1 MLTEKKLRQEWAQNQ
16 TTLALRELC
25 VQTYDKIVSAPIS
38 DNLVFKDPQATQEN
52 LLANA
57 TLELCWGTFLNLL
70 EGDWEDLEIDDDS
83 EDAEEPTE
91 LEWD

>member
-1 MLTEKKLRQEWAQNQ
+1 MLIERKLRQEWAQNQ
-16 TTLALRELC
+16 TTLILRGLC
-25 VQTYDKIVSAPIS
+25 DKVFKQIVSAPLS

-70 EGDWEDLEIDDDS
+70 EGDWEDLEIENDD
-83 EDAEEPTE
+83 EAAEEPAE
-91 LEWD
+91 F

>member
-1 MLTEKKLRQEWAQNQ
+1 MLKNEKLRQEWAENQ
-16 TTLALRELC
+16 TTLALKELC
-25 VQTYDKIVSAPIS
+25 EKTFERIVSAPLS

-70 EGDWEDLEIDDDS
+70 EGDWEDLEIEDDS
-83 EDAEEPTE
+83 EEVGEPIE
-91 LEWD
+91 PERY

>member
-1 MLTEKKLRQEWAQNQ
+1 MLTNRRLRQEWAENQ

-25 VQTYDKIVSAPIS
+25 VVAYDKIVSQPIS
-38 DNLVFKDPQATQEN
+38 EHLMFKDPQATQES
-52 LLANA
+52 LIVNA

-83 EDAEEPTE
+83 EDAEGPAEF
-91 LEWD
+91 

>member
-1 MLTEKKLRQEWAQNQ
+1 MLTKLKLRQEWAQNQ

-25 VQTYDKIVSAPIS
+25 EKTYEQIVSAPLS

-70 EGDWEDLEIDDDS
+70 EGDWEDLEIEDDD
-83 EDAEEPTE
+83 EATEEPAE
-91 LEWD
+91 F